1 MRFGKSAIYL
11 EHLQTWY
18 LFVQYP
24 QYTAS
29 RRNVCKPTQHAFMHY
44 IFVHI
49 WSLAWHNFVQYLNWM
64 SPRRVG
70 EDLQNY
76 LIRHYDLSNEIHI
89 ASALEEYLQRASH
102 TFILTNTI
110 LTNQTKK
117 NREIPSFHKQSLP
130 TLLTDQN
137 QPPYIPWFLKPK
149 HSEQQDPGIEN
160 NRTSKPVL
168 IELTTT

>member
-1 MRFGKSAIYL
+1 
-11 EHLQTWY
+11 
-18 LFVQYP
+18 
-24 QYTAS
+24 
-29 RRNVCKPTQHAFMHY
+29 
-44 IFVHI
+44 
-49 WSLAWHNFVQYLNWM
+49 M
-64 SPRRVG
+64 SPTRVG
-70 EDLQNY
+70 EGLQNY
-76 LIRHYDLSNEIHI
+76 LIRHYYLSNDIHI
-89 ASALEEYLQRASH
+89 ASAREEYLQRASH

-110 LTNQTKK
+110 LTNQKK
-117 NREIPSFHKQSLP
+117 KTHEIPSFHKQSLP

>member
-1 MRFGKSAIYL
+1 
-11 EHLQTWY
+11 
-18 LFVQYP
+18 
-24 QYTAS
+24 
-29 RRNVCKPTQHAFMHY
+29 
-44 IFVHI
+44 
-49 WSLAWHNFVQYLNWM
+49 M

-110 LTNQTKK
+110 PTNQTKK

-168 IELTTT
+168 TELTTT